1 MDASAT
7 EDGARSLEERA
18 PSSPRA
24 ATATGLLA
32 RGSIPIALVV
42 AVAVFSLLRPE
53 TFPTQGNFD
62 ALVGTQATLL
72 IVALAV
78 TIVLAAG
85 DFDLSVGAVVGLTM
99 TVTAVL
105 SVNHGWSWPLAALA
119 ALGAGAAV
127 GGVNAFLVGV
137 LGLNAFVSTLGTN
150 TIVLG
155 LTTGISGA
163 QTVGPVPQGLSDV
176 SSEKWLLG
184 LPLVSLYGFVLVGI
198 LWYVLNHTPVG
209 RYVFFV
215 GGGIDVSRLAG
226 LPVRAI
232 KMGAFIAAAVL
243 CALAGVLYAGQL
255 GAADP
260 TVGPSLLLPAYAAA
274 FLGATTITP
283 GRFNIWGTF
292 FALYFVETCVTGL
305 EQLGV
310 PFWTESVFN
319 GAILVIAIAFSRLAS
334 GKIRD

>member
-1 MDASAT
+1 M
-7 EDGARSLEERA
+7 
-18 PSSPRA
+18 
-24 ATATGLLA
+24 TGLLA
-32 RGSIPIALVV
+32 RASIPIALLTAVV
-42 AVAVFSLLRPE
+42 VFSLLRSE
-53 TFPTQGNFD
+53 TFPTLGNFD
-62 ALVGTQATLL
+62 AIVGTQATLL

-105 SVNHGWSWPLAALA
+105 SVDHGWSWPLAACA
-119 ALGAGAAV
+119 ALGAGLAV
-127 GGVNAFLVGV
+127 GAVNAFLIGV

-150 TIVLG
+150 TVVLG

-163 QTVGPVPQGLSDV
+163 QTIGPVPEGLSDV

-184 LPLVSLYGFVLVGI
+184 LPLVALYALVAVI
-198 LWYVLNHTPVG
+198 VLWYLLNHTPVG

-215 GGGIDVSRLAG
+215 GGGTDVARLAG

-232 KMGAFIAAAVL
+232 KMGAFVVTAGL
-243 CALAGVLYAGQL
+243 CAIAGILYAGQL

-260 TVGPSLLLPAYAAA
+260 TVGPTLLLPAYAAA

-283 GRFNIWGTF
+283 GRFNVWGTF
-292 FALYFVETCVTGL
+292 FALYFVETCIAGL

-319 GAILVIAIAFSRLAS
+319 GAILIVAIAFSSLAS
-334 GKIRD
+334 RKGRARRAA